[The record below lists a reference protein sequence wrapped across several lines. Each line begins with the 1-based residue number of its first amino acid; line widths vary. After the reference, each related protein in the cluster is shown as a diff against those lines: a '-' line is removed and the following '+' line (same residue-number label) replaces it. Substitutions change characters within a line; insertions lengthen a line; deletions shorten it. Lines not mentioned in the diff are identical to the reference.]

1 MTYPAITMGLYGFIA
16 ESNLIEGIERKP
28 YDHEVEAAEKFLQTA
43 APTATDIGDMQAH
56 FAPNKP
62 LRDKVGMD
70 VYVGAYVAPPG
81 GPQIVGQLNRIMR
94 AARSGTHPW
103 KVHVRFEQ
111 LHPYIDGNG
120 RTGRMLW
127 AWCMEHQDRN
137 AFALGFLHRFYYQTL
152 EHS

>member
-1 MTYPAITMGLYGFIA
+1 MSGLYQLVT
-16 ESNLIEGIERKP
+16 ESNRIEGITRPPTPDEMIATEEFLAR
-28 YDHEVEAAEKFLQTA
+28 DTVTVMALQTLVEVY
-43 APTATDIGDMQAH
+43 APK
-56 FAPNKP
+56 KP
-62 LRDKVGMD
+62 LREKRGMD
-70 VYVGAYVAPPG
+70 VRVGNYVAPPG

-137 AFALGFLHRFYYQTL
+137 AFALRFLHRFYYQTL